1 VSSEPEVPSGRLG
14 DVGSPELPT
23 PQQEWPPGPPRR
35 RRPWTRALAALV
47 ALVAAVAIAGLFIPV
62 SYVIIQPGDATPVSG
77 AVSVKGAPTYPSRGS
92 LLFLTVSISNG
103 KPNLWRYLGA
113 SLDADAD
120 VISYHDY
127 FGKTTPAEDRK
138 RNVQAMDTSQEVAT
152 QVALE
157 KLGYTV
163 TESGTGARVLR
174 VADDAPAQGSVK
186 PGDVITAV
194 DGQPVT
200 LVEQLG
206 PAVRERTPGDPVVLT
221 IERDGD
227 SGDVATVTV
236 TTAANPREPNKGS
249 AYLGIVA
256 ETRDLTFDFPV
267 DVTIDPGP
275 VSGPSAGLAFTLA
288 IIDEMTPGSL
298 TGGKKVAVTGE
309 MRSDGTVGQI
319 GGVAQKAV
327 AADDAGAALMLVP
340 RPEARAARTTA
351 GSMTVKGVRTLD
363 DALAALAAAGGDPIE
378 VPVPRAA

>member
-1 VSSEPEVPSGRLG
+1 V
-14 DVGSPELPT
+14 
-23 PQQEWPPGPPRR
+23 
-35 RRPWTRALAALV
+35 LV
-47 ALVAAVAIAGLFIPV
+47 ALVVAVAIAGLFIPM
-62 SYVIIQPGDATPVSG
+62 SYVIIEPGDATPVSG

-113 SLDADAD
+113 TLDDD
-120 VISYHDY
+120 DEVLSYDDY
-127 FGKTTPAEDRK
+127 FGNTTPAQDRK
-138 RNVQAMDTSQEVAT
+138 RNVQAMDTSQQVAT
-152 QVALE
+152 KVALE

-163 TESGTGARVLR
+163 TESGTGARVLA
-174 VADDAPAQGSVK
+174 VGKDAPARGRVK

-206 PAVRERTPGDPVVLT
+206 PLVRARAPGTPVALT
-221 IERDGD
+221 IERNGD
-227 SGDVATVTV
+227 KDHVATVTV
-236 TTAANPREPNKGS
+236 TTAAKPEEPDQGS

-288 IIDEMTPGSL
+288 IIDKMTPGSL

-309 MRSDGTVGQI
+309 MHSDGTVGEI

-327 AADDAGAALMLVP
+327 AADGAGATLMLVP
-340 RPEARAARTTA
+340 RPEARAARTKA
-351 GSMTVKGVRTLD
+351 GSMTVEGVRTLD
-363 DALAALAAAGGDPIE
+363 DALAALRRAGGDPIE
-378 VPVPRAA
+378 VPVPQAA